1 MVQDRA
7 SLRETLYRLRTT
19 ARLSR
24 PKLAELSGVS
34 EGQLGNIER
43 GEDQR
48 TGRPPHPK
56 VDTLRRIADGLAFDA
71 ETKTTDP
78 AKADRYYRELAVA
91 SGYFPAE
98 VATPLDAPKR
108 SPRERVQALLA
119 ENPRVATAFE
129 ALPSDMDDDDVDA
142 LERHLE
148 AFKLMQR
155 RKR

>member
-19 ARLSR
+19 ARMSR
-24 PKLAELSGVS
+24 QKLATLSGVS

-56 VDTLRRIADGLAFDA
+56 VETLRKIADGLAFD
-71 ETKTTDP
+71 EESNVGDSV
-78 AKADRYYRELAVA
+78 KADRYFRELGIA
-91 SGYFPAE
+91 SGYFPSE
-98 VATPLDAPKR
+98 VATPPDAPRR

-148 AFKLMQR
+148 VFKLLRR
-155 RKR
+155 RKD